1 MIEKVDLVM
10 WTKNGE
16 KFLPKVFKRID
27 EVIPQKVIN
36 KKILVDDHSTDNTI
50 EIAKNFKWDVY
61 KNPSTGIPSGANEA
75 LRHVETE
82 FFISIEQDILLAKD
96 WWTKI
101 PRHMEDAKVAVA
113 QGIRLPTHPILR
125 KLVEYSEYDK
135 ALARRN
141 IKEQTSIANS
151 IDNNIY
157 RTDIIK
163 RLGGFPITCP
173 LFTDGYLFDMV
184 ESSGFRWI
192 VDSRVVSEHIR
203 PGLLYE
209 LQHSYAYTIR
219 RRRDLETNLFNMLR
233 ILSFSP
239 LRALHIVYKKR
250 CPELFFF
257 YPLFRL
263 VMLKAFLDRKKLGL

>member
-10 WTKNGE
+10 WTKNGD

-27 EVIPQKVIN
+27 EVIPRKVIN
-36 KKILVDDHSTDNTI
+36 KKILVDDHSTDKTV
-50 EIAKNFKWDVY
+50 EIAKNFNWNVY
-61 KNPSTGIPSGANEA
+61 SNPSTGIASGANEA

-82 FFISIEQDILLAKD
+82 FFISFEQDIILAKD

-101 PRHMEDAKVAVA
+101 PRHMKDAKVAVA
-113 QGIRLPTHPILR
+113 QGIRLPTHPALR

-135 ALARRN
+135 AIAHRN
-141 IKEQTSIANS
+141 MKEQVPFAS

-163 RLGGFPITCP
+163 RLGGFPTTCP
-173 LFTDGYLFDMV
+173 LFTDGYLFDTV
-184 ESSGFRWI
+184 ESSGFKWV
-192 VDSRVVSEHIR
+192 VDLTVISDHIR
-203 PGLLYE
+203 PGLMNE
-209 LQHSYAYTIR
+209 LRHSYVYTIR
-219 RRRDLETNLFNMLR
+219 RRRDLEANLFDMLR

-239 LRALHIVYKKR
+239 LRALHIVYRKR

-263 VMLKAFLDRKKLGL
+263 VLLKAFLDRKKLGL